1 MIKQC
6 VVCKKDFECQRSSAK
21 YCSKYC
27 ENEAR
32 KLRILHK
39 QEMKNTYK
47 TCLICNNKFQPKTPA
62 ANQRLCCY
70 NCMPE
75 GEQYSRSDF
84 LNLIKKL
91 RGGKCEHCE
100 YDKYLGALDFHH
112 RDPSKK
118 DFTIGDKKYKL
129 KDCIEETK
137 KCILICSNC
146 HRELHAKLWDIKDIE
161 KGEVGFDTN

>member
-1 MIKQC
+1 
-6 VVCKKDFECQRSSAK
+6 
-21 YCSKYC
+21 
-27 ENEAR
+27 
-32 KLRILHK
+32 
-39 QEMKNTYK
+39 
-47 TCLICNNKFQPKTPA
+47 
-62 ANQRLCCY
+62 
-70 NCMPE
+70 MPE

-84 LNLIKKL
+84 LNLIKKS
-91 RGGKCEHCE
+91 RGGKCEHCG

-112 RDPSKK
+112 CDPSKK